1 MDVEVGIVVVTTLA
15 GALTWLLRLEG
26 RVSTHEQVCAERQ
39 RHLTD
44 RLDAI
49 KASASATDHKLD
61 MMGDKL
67 DRLFEPRA

>member
-1 MDVEVGIVVVTTLA
+1 MDVEVGVAVVTALA

-39 RHLTD
+39 KHLTE

-49 KASASATDHKLD
+49 KTAASATDHKLD
-61 MMGDKL
+61 LVADKL
-67 DRLFEPRA
+67 DRLFEPR